1 MGGKNEPGCVK
12 QDLNGTLG
20 TFSNPTVCQEA
31 FHKLICQTDELS
43 SVHGRLLLGLK
54 TVSGPCKAELF
65 LIGLKVLFVCLPWA
79 EAQNCIALGA
89 VDLPQWYDPGL
100 AHRLHEQST
109 Y

>member
-54 TVSGPCKAELF
+54 TVSGPCKAELVPDRIEGF
-65 LIGLKVLFVCLPWA
+65 MSVCL
-79 EAQNCIALGA
+79 
-89 VDLPQWYDPGL
+89 GL
-100 AHRLHEQST
+100 RLRT
-109 Y
+109 V